1 MMIQSPL
8 IQNKTTEF
16 SGNKLLNQPYLVI
29 NLVFAGI
36 ILLILLYSAVF
47 SPDKDNYPVPCIHEK
62 ITGQECP
69 SCGLSHSFSLIL
81 RGRIGEAYD
90 WNSNGMRVFLF
101 FVCQLLMRIFFSRAY
116 IADQESAMQ
125 LIIFDIAASS
135 VLFLITFMPFMVYLI
150 KWI

>member
-1 MMIQSPL
+1 MIQSPL
-8 IQNKTTEF
+8 IQNDITTS
-16 SGNKLLNQPYLVI
+16 SGNKLLNEPYLVI
-29 NLVFAGI
+29 NLAFAAI

-47 SPDKDNYPVPCIHEK
+47 SPDKNDYPVPCIHEK
-62 ITGQECP
+62 ITGEKCP

-81 RGRIGEAYD
+81 RGRITEAYD

-116 IADQESAMQ
+116 IADRESAFR
-125 LIIFDIAASS
+125 LVILDIAASS
-135 VLFLITFMPFMVYLI
+135 ILFLITFMPFMVYLV